1 MCSVS
6 KGTVAG
12 IAAGSVIGGI
22 VVAALIALLW
32 FRCGP
37 KSKRGYFGGGR
48 QDLADQHKVK
58 RGDIDLADSMNGL
71 DGVLVPDPNEAI
83 HALSA
88 THNSRTSHFRPGRG
102 REISDEYAES
112 TISPFWDGNR
122 AQSQSQ
128 YTLDVDLGAP
138 LTAYSSHGNSFP
150 PSPGSPSEDSPS
162 SPLVPFSQS
171 RSTFPSSSSNQPA
184 TSSSLGN
191 MSKAQLASSFVA
203 QNPDI
208 RRLEDPSVHGATPP
222 MDAPLGGF
230 VRERDA
236 GRVSHEGTPEAEHLP
251 PMYDPQWQT
260 QNPKPSPP

>member
-1 MCSVS
+1 MLTYRVS

-37 KSKRGYFGGGR
+37 KEKRRFFGGGR
-48 QDLADQHKVK
+48 QDMSEQHKVK
-58 RGDIDLADSMNGL
+58 RGDIDLSDSIHGP

-88 THNSRTSHFRPGRG
+88 RRNSRGSHFRLGRARTVTDG
-102 REISDEYAES
+102 YEES
-112 TISPFWDGNR
+112 TISPFYDDNR
-122 AQSQSQ
+122 VSQSQ

-138 LTAYSSHGNSFP
+138 LTAYSSRGNSFP
-150 PSPGSPSEDSPS
+150 PSPGSPADDSPS
-162 SPLVPFSQS
+162 SPLVPMSHS
-171 RSTFPSSSSNQPA
+171 RSTFPSSSSHQGSN
-184 TSSSLGN
+184 SIGN
-191 MSKAQLASSFVA
+191 MTKAQLASSFVA
-203 QNPDI
+203 TNPDRH

-236 GRVSHEGTPEAEHLP
+236 GRIGNEGTPEAEHLP
-251 PMYDPQWQT
+251 PMYDPEWQT
-260 QNPKPSPP
+260 QNPRPGPS

>member
-1 MCSVS
+1 M
-6 KGTVAG
+6 AG

-22 VVAALIALLW
+22 VVAALIVLLW

-37 KSKRGYFGGGR
+37 KSKRGYLGGGR
-48 QDLADQHKVK
+48 QELSDQHKVK
-58 RGDIDLADSMNGL
+58 RGDIDLANSLHGAN
-71 DGVLVPDPNEAI
+71 GVLVPDPNEAI

-88 THNSRTSHFRPGRG
+88 RRNSRGSHFRLGRA
-102 REISDEYAES
+102 RTVTDENEYQDNS
-112 TISPFWDGNR
+112 TISPFWDENR
-122 AQSQSQ
+122 ASQSQ

-138 LTAYSSHGNSFP
+138 LTAYSSQGGNSFP
-150 PSPGSPSEDSPS
+150 ASPDSPNEYSAS
-162 SPLVPFSQS
+162 SPLVPPFTQSQS
-171 RSTFPSSSSNQPA
+171 RSTFPSSSSHLHHSG
-184 TSSSLGN
+184 SSSIGN

-203 QNPDI
+203 NNPD
-208 RRLEDPSVHGATPP
+208 RHRHLEDPSGHGATPP

-260 QNPKPSPP
+260 QNPKQSPP